1 MVVEFLFGFHEVRCV
16 AVRDYDD
23 FERRLRELS
32 LPNLEQDALGEVDGC
47 AIYRLMVGGGPR
59 AKRQVLITAGLHG
72 DESAG
77 PESVLRFLYEYDAT
91 RYSNFGFL
99 ILPCINPFGY
109 VHDTRENGTG
119 IDLNRVFEVDNPP
132 EEARLVKAAVAGER
146 FDFAIDFHEDWEA
159 AGFYFYEGR
168 KSENWIGPE
177 VIKNVESVCPIDRE
191 HDESDLPIADGVF
204 KVDPGWGL
212 QGFTPYLLAFHSDHV
227 MICETP
233 TSLPMRQ
240 RTAAHLK
247 ALETVLRHYD
257 QANE

>member
-1 MVVEFLFGFHEVRCV
+1 M
-16 AVRDYDD
+16 RDYDD

-32 LPNLEQDALGEVDGC
+32 LPNLKQDALGEVDGC

-72 DESAG
+72 DEPAG

-91 RYSNFGFL
+91 RYSNFGFF

-177 VIKNVESVCPIDRE
+177 VTKNVESVCPIDRE
-191 HDESDLPIADGVF
+191 HDESDLLIADGVF

-212 QGFTPYLLAFHSDHV
+212 LGFTPYLLAFHSDHV

-247 ALETVLRHYD
+247 ALETVLGHYD
-257 QANE
+257 EANE

>member
-1 MVVEFLFGFHEVRCV
+1 M
-16 AVRDYDD
+16 RDYDD

-72 DESAG
+72 DEPAG

-132 EEARLVKAAVAGER
+132 EEARLVKAAVELAKR

-177 VIKNVESVCPIDRE
+177 VTKNVESVCPIDRE
-191 HDESDLPIADGVF
+191 HDENDLLIADGVF

>member
-1 MVVEFLFGFHEVRCV
+1 MGFHEKRFDSL
-16 AVRDYDD
+16 RDYDD
-23 FERRLRELS
+23 FVRRLHGLS
-32 LPNLEQDALGEVDGC
+32 LPNLEQDTLGEVDGY
-47 AIYRLMVGGGPR
+47 AVYRLMFGAVSNV
-59 AKRQVLITAGLHG
+59 KRQVLITAGLHG
-72 DESAG
+72 DEPAG
-77 PESVLRFLYEYDAT
+77 PQAVLRFLHEYDAT
-91 RYSNFGFL
+91 RYDNVRFL

-109 VHDTRENGTG
+109 VHDTRENRAGV
-119 IDLNRVFEVDNPP
+119 DLNRVFEVNNPP
-132 EEARLVKAAVAGER
+132 EEAHLVKAAVAGER

-191 HDESDLPIADGVF
+191 HDENDLPITDGVF
-204 KVDPGWGL
+204 RVDPGWGL

-247 ALETVLRHYD
+247 ALETVLGHYD
-257 QANE
+257 QATE

>member
-1 MVVEFLFGFHEVRCV
+1 M
-16 AVRDYDD
+16 RDYGD
-23 FERRLRELS
+23 FERRLHGLS

-59 AKRQVLITAGLHG
+59 AKRRVLITAGLHG
-72 DESAG
+72 DEPAG
-77 PESVLRFLYEYDAT
+77 PEAVLRFLYEYDAT
-91 RYSNFGFL
+91 RYGNFGFL

-119 IDLNRVFEVDNPP
+119 IDLNRVFEVDHPP
-132 EEARLVKAAVAGER
+132 EEARLIKAAVAGER

-168 KSENWIGPE
+168 KSGNWIGPE

-191 HDESDLPIADGVF
+191 HDENDLPIADGVF

-233 TSLPMRQ
+233 TSLPMHQ

-247 ALETVLRHYD
+247 ALETVLGHYD
-257 QANE
+257 EANG